1 VDKNTLQQKNSLIA
15 FYTQPVL
22 AFWTSYV
29 FRNNVE
35 ETTEERKKLDRYKLH
50 NLCFSRDIFRV
61 NAIKRM
67 KQYELLAH
75 GK

>member
-1 VDKNTLQQKNSLIA
+1 MWIRTRCNKDILQKKSLIV

-35 ETTEERKKLDRYKLH
+35 EITEERKKLDR
-50 NLCFSRDIFRV
+50 
-61 NAIKRM
+61 
-67 KQYELLAH
+67 
-75 GK
+75 